1 MKRLPGCL
9 LLLLLALCV
18 ATVRAQRQ
26 PALGIAFYDL
36 DGLYDTIPA
45 LFYDDSDHT
54 PRGRLAWDSE
64 RYRRK
69 IAHTAAVIDS
79 MGLPLVALYGV
90 ENEAVVRDLSA
101 ACRGDYSYLHSTM
114 NAFDGLDFALLYYGD
129 LFRPLDVEQGRDYLC
144 IEGVLRSDTLA
155 LVLSCDYRMARWA
168 VRELRG
174 DRPGL
179 RLLVAGRTPHRD
191 AARLGLG
198 DPLRRAERAGR
209 GNVCAT
215 PTAAGTCATASSPTR
230 RSRSA
235 ARTSTPVPSSSTS
248 GASGRFPPTG
258 GRSTSEVSVFPCQF
272 SFISAEQLEKSK

>member
-18 ATVRAQRQ
+18 ATARAQRQ

-101 ACRGDYSYLHSTM
+101 ACRGDYSYLHTAQHDERLRRS
-114 NAFDGLDFALLYYGD
+114 GLRAALL
-129 LFRPLDVEQGRDYLC
+129 R
-144 IEGVLRSDTLA
+144 
-155 LVLSCDYRMARWA
+155 
-168 VRELRG
+168 
-174 DRPGL
+174 
-179 RLLVAGRTPHRD
+179 
-191 AARLGLG
+191 
-198 DPLRRAERAGR
+198 
-209 GNVCAT
+209 
-215 PTAAGTCATASSPTR
+215 
-230 RSRSA
+230 
-235 ARTSTPVPSSSTS
+235 
-248 GASGRFPPTG
+248 
-258 GRSTSEVSVFPCQF
+258 
-272 SFISAEQLEKSK
+272 

>member
-18 ATVRAQRQ
+18 ATARAQRQ

-101 ACRGDYSYLHSTM
+101 ASRGDYSYLHSTM

-168 VRELRG
+168 VRELRH

-198 DPLRRAERAGR
+198 DLLRRAERAGR
-209 GNVCAT
+209 GNVRYPNGSWHMRDRILADTAFEVCGADVYARPFLFDERGIGPL
-215 PTAAGTCATASSPTR
+215 PTYR
-230 RSRSA
+230 REKYL
-235 ARTSTPVPSSSTS
+235 
-248 GASGRFPPTG
+248 G
-258 GRSTSEVSVFPCQF
+258 GFGF
-272 SFISAEQLEKSK
+272 SLPIFIYIR

>member
-18 ATVRAQRQ
+18 ATARAQRQ

-168 VRELRG
+168 VRELRH

-179 RLLVAGRTPHRD
+179 RLLVAGRTPHRVSATRCAAPNAPD
-191 AARLGLG
+191 AAT
-198 DPLRRAERAGR
+198 
-209 GNVCAT
+209 CAT

-235 ARTSTPVPSSSTS
+235 ALTSTPALSSSTS

>member
-18 ATVRAQRQ
+18 ATARAQRQ

-168 VRELRG
+168 VRELRH

-198 DPLRRAERAGR
+198 DLLRRAERA
-209 GNVCAT
+209 
-215 PTAAGTCATASSPTR
+215 
-230 RSRSA
+230 
-235 ARTSTPVPSSSTS
+235 
-248 GASGRFPPTG
+248 
-258 GRSTSEVSVFPCQF
+258 
-272 SFISAEQLEKSK
+272 